1 MGLVPLERS
10 YYMSS
15 SCELRLPAAHLPVLT
30 LTLNS
35 TIARNITITVRLRRL
50 LPELPSVTLDYG
62 RSPFNRSKVALLI
75 ENRPLGSLAPLILH
89 MIGVLP
95 PDWTFKFLGSDI
107 SIEMVKNSAAIGR
120 QVKVGKLDLTRLPDN
135 VTLQVQEDI
144 SRFLTDLWVYDTLL
158 QPAEWLLVYQT
169 DSACTSER
177 EYLPFSLISQ
187 QVSCVPTT
195 VEL

>member
-1 MGLVPLERS
+1 M
-10 YYMSS
+10 
-15 SCELRLPAAHLPVLT
+15 
-30 LTLNS
+30 NS

-62 RSPFNRSKVALLI
+62 KSPFNHSKVALLI

-107 SIEMVKNSAAIGR
+107 SIEMIKNSAAIGR

-169 DSACTSER
+169 DSAFT
-177 EYLPFSLISQ
+177 FTMA
-187 QVSCVPTT
+187 VSVKD
-195 VEL
+195 